1 MIIKLDAQ
9 VRTQDGHKAG
19 RVKKAIWD
27 PASNEVSAF
36 VVSTGGLLGH
46 DVVISHDTLEHAT
59 RDGDEVVIDLT
70 KDELRQFEHYEESD
84 YAPPPV
90 GWAAPVPYD
99 YPAGAFI
106 LMTEPMPEPLPNPAP
121 SHADH
126 EHNRAAIAKG
136 MKVRD
141 SGGRDLGDVTEV
153 RLDEATGELRSVIV
167 RERGVIGDGEVLEI
181 PADHLEVAERELHVI
196 EEAPGAHTGPRHA

>member
-1 MIIKLDAQ
+1 MLIRLDAQ

-19 RVKKAIWD
+19 RIKKVIWD
-27 PASNEVSAF
+27 PASNEIGAF

-46 DVVISHDTLEHAT
+46 DVVVSRETLERAT
-59 RDGDEVVIDLT
+59 RDGDEIVVDLT
-70 KDELRQFEHYEESD
+70 KDELRQFEHYEDGD

-90 GWAAPVPYD
+90 GWAAPPTYD
-99 YPAGAFI
+99 YPAAAFI

-126 EHNRAAIAKG
+126 EHGRSAIAKG

-181 PADHLEVAERELHVI
+181 PADHLEAAERELHVI
-196 EEAPGAHTGPRHA
+196 EDATGTQTGPRHA